1 MGSYV
6 FVRFR
11 TRERGAS
18 VRIDAMHH
26 LKILDDRRRSAY
38 RAIRLIPVVMMLALA
53 FTETGET
60 RFVRDVTGRTVS
72 VPDNPVRVVS
82 LAPSVTEIIF
92 ALGEGNRLKG
102 VTQHC
107 DFPDEAQSLPKVG
120 SFVHLD
126 LERIVALKPDLCI
139 AVRDGN
145 PIDVV
150 MELES
155 FGIPVYTVDP
165 RNLEAAADTVL
176 EVGQLLNA
184 TTQAQHLANEMRARI
199 VKVKERIDKT
209 KLRPRVF
216 FQIGAAPIV
225 SAGTNTVIH
234 ELIVAAGGQ
243 NLAEGPTAYPRFSM
257 EQVLALQ
264 PDIIIIT
271 SMTKEQDQQ
280 ELCAEWKKYGGL
292 PAVRNNRIFFVDAD
306 LFDRVSP
313 RLIDGLDTLAGI
325 IHPELV
331 R

>member
-1 MGSYV
+1 VKGIQPS
-6 FVRFR
+6 
-11 TRERGAS
+11 ER
-18 VRIDAMHH
+18 
-26 LKILDDRRRSAY
+26 LDTEYIAPQSKY
-38 RAIRLIPVVMMLALA
+38 RAIHLIAVAIMLTLA
-53 FTETGET
+53 SAKSGEP
-60 RFVRDVTGRTVS
+60 RFVHDLAGRTVS
-72 VPDNPVRVVS
+72 IPDNPLRVVS

-107 DFPDEAQSLPKVG
+107 DFPAEAQSLPKVG
-120 SFVHLD
+120 SYVHLD

-145 PIDVV
+145 PKEVV

-165 RNLEAAADTVL
+165 RNLETAVDTVL
-176 EVGQLLNA
+176 EVGRLLNA
-184 TTQAQHLANEMRARI
+184 TTKAQHLANEMRTKI
-199 VKVKERIDKT
+199 EKVKECIAKT
-209 KLRPRVF
+209 ELRPRVF

-225 SAGTNTVIH
+225 SVGKNTVIH

-243 NLAEGPTAYPRFSM
+243 NLAEGPATYPRFSM

-271 SMTKEQDQQ
+271 SMTKEQDLE

-292 PAVRNNRIFFVDAD
+292 PAVRDNRIFFVDAD

-313 RLIDGLDTLAGI
+313 RLIDGLETLAGI